1 MKKLLPPVFII
12 ALFVF
17 ADFPAVVVAQ
27 DQPKAAVE
35 QVDAEANDGD
45 ESSLEAPAKVDVSP
59 VARDSE
65 IAQRLSDI
73 LKATKWFE
81 GPVVEVD
88 EGVVFLNGEAKKDE
102 YKTWAGD
109 LAGNT
114 QDVAAVVNRMK
125 VTEKSIWD
133 FSEAFAELRSFQANT
148 VQAIPLILFGIAILF
163 VTWVL
168 AKLAS
173 SVANRVFTKRIPN
186 SLLRWVATRAVT
198 LPILI
203 LGCYLVLR
211 VAGLTQLA
219 LTVLGGTG
227 LIGLVIGIAFQDIA
241 ENFLAS
247 ILISIQ
253 KPFRIGDLIR
263 VDNHEGIVQ
272 RVTTRGTAL
281 LTANGNH
288 VQIPNSKIYKNTI
301 ENFTANPR
309 RRVSF
314 DLGIGYDDS
323 ASDAQL
329 IMLEKIKAH
338 SATLNDPAP
347 KVLIESLGSSTV
359 NLTALFW
366 IDGTKNDFRSV
377 RSSVMRISKQAL
389 LEDGISMP
397 DEAREVI
404 FPNGVPVLMNE
415 SESTTDSKS
424 GDRAATTERFG
435 IEDLVSS
442 TPAVPKKRQAK
453 EQANTEA
460 EGNMASETDD
470 LKKQA
475 EQSWLPGEG
484 EEILVGEE

>member
-1 MKKLLPPVFII
+1 MKPFLILII
-12 ALFVF
+12 GLSFYCLQAPRVCC
-17 ADFPAVVVAQ
+17 AQ
-27 DQPKAAVE
+27 DGQ
-35 QVDAEANDGD
+35 QTAEATQTETPGD
-45 ESSLEAPAKVDVSP
+45 DEAKLDAPSKVDVSP

-65 IAQRLSDI
+65 ISQRLSEI
-73 LKATKWFE
+73 LRATQWFQDSA
-81 GPVVEVD
+81 VEVD
-88 EGVVFLNGEAKKDE
+88 EGVVFLTGEARKNE
-102 YKTWAGD
+102 YKVWAGE

-133 FSEAFAELRSFQANT
+133 FSEAFSELRSFQTNT
-148 VQAIPLILFGIAILF
+148 IQAIPLILFGIVILL
-163 VTWVL
+163 VTWLLV
-168 AKLAS
+168 KLAGAI
-173 SVANRVFTKRIPN
+173 ANRFFAKRIPN

-247 ILISIQ
+247 VLISIQ

-263 VDNHEGIVQ
+263 VENHEGIVQ

-288 VQIPNSKIYKNTI
+288 VQIPNSNIYKNTI
-301 ENFTANPR
+301 ENFTANPM

-314 DLGIGYDDS
+314 EIGIGYDDS
-323 ASDAQL
+323 ASDAQHVVL
-329 IMLEKIKAH
+329 KKIKEH

-347 KVLIESLGSSTV
+347 KVLIESLGASTV

-366 IDGTKNDFRSV
+366 IDGTKNDLRSV
-377 RSSVMRISKQAL
+377 RSSCMRVSKQAL
-389 LEDGISMP
+389 LDEGISMP

-404 FPNGVPVLMNE
+404 FPNGVPVLVNGDTTATDPQTNRPE
-415 SESTTDSKS
+415 SSSS
-424 GDRAATTERFG
+424 GEEADRVAKT
-435 IEDLVSS
+435 IE
-442 TPAVPKKRQAK
+442 PEMKRQAI
-453 EQANTEA
+453 EIDASEA
-460 EGNMASETDD
+460 EGNMASETND
-470 LKKQA
+470 LQKQA
-475 EQSWLPGEG
+475 EKSWLPGEG
-484 EEILVGEE
+484 EELLVGEE

>member
-1 MKKLLPPVFII
+1 MKIFFISLI
-12 ALFVF
+12 GLALYFSQTPQLF
-17 ADFPAVVVAQ
+17 SAQ
-27 DQPKAAVE
+27 DNQPSVE
-35 QVDAEANDGD
+35 AEQA
-45 ESSLEAPAKVDVSP
+45 ESSDDGEAKLDAPAKVDVSP

-65 IAQRLSDI
+65 ISQRLSDI
-73 LKATKWFE
+73 LKATQWFKNSK
-81 GPVVEVD
+81 VEVD
-88 EGVVFLNGEAKKDE
+88 EGVVFLTGEARKDE
-102 YKTWAGD
+102 YKVWAGD

-133 FSEAFAELRSFQANT
+133 FSGAFAELRSFRTNT
-148 VQAIPLILFGIAILF
+148 VQAIPLILFGIVILL
-163 VTWVL
+163 VTWLL

-173 SVANRVFTKRIPN
+173 AIANRFFAKRIPN

-211 VAGLTQLA
+211 IAGLTQLA

-247 ILISIQ
+247 VLISIQ

-263 VDNHEGIVQ
+263 VENHEGIVQ

-288 VQIPNSKIYKNTI
+288 VQIPNSNIYKNTI
-301 ENFTANPR
+301 ENFTANPM

-314 DLGIGYDDS
+314 EMGIGYDDS
-323 ASDAQL
+323 ASDAQHVIL
-329 IMLEKIKAH
+329 KKIKEH
-338 SATLNDPAP
+338 SATLDDPAP
-347 KVLIESLGSSTV
+347 KVLIESLGASTV

-377 RSSVMRISKQAL
+377 RSSCMRISKQAL
-389 LEDGISMP
+389 LDEGISMP

-404 FPNGVPVLMNE
+404 FPNGVPVLMNGA
-415 SESTTDSKS
+415 TTAVQPEANQLEASRS
-424 GDRAATTERFG
+424 GDDVDRAAGTDRAT
-435 IEDLVSS
+435 V
-442 TPAVPKKRQAK
+442 KRQAK
-453 EQANTEA
+453 EIDATEA
-460 EGNMASETDD
+460 EGNMASETND
-470 LKKQA
+470 LQKQA
-475 EQSWLPGEG
+475 EKSWLPGEG
-484 EEILVGEE
+484 EELLVGEE